1 MKQQGNS
8 KARAER
14 RFRILH
20 TESSLGWGGQEIRVL
35 QELKAMRARGHEVWL
50 AAPSISRIYT
60 EAEAVSIP
68 VFSLDCRRLSY
79 VSSTLKLVRQL
90 RENRIDVVNT
100 HSSRDGW
107 LGGIAARYAR
117 TPVLL
122 RSRHI
127 DVEYRNP
134 WLSRLAFSSLAD
146 RVLTTSEKIS
156 RHLSERLSL
165 DPALVSCI
173 PTGVDVE
180 RFQPGIRGTLH
191 EELRLPPELP
201 LVGLIAVIRSWKGH
215 AVFVEA
221 ASLLRGRGQRAH
233 FVVAGDGPGR
243 DELRQRVAEA
253 GLHNCFSLLG
263 HRTDVPQIMASLSVF
278 VLPSLAHEGIPQAVL
293 QAQATGVPVVGTRI
307 GGIPEVV
314 QHEST
319 GLLVEPG
326 NAAQLADAIG
336 RLLAEPQ
343 LRESLAGA
351 GRESVLKH
359 HTNEAMC
366 ETVERIIGQ
375 VLIGKNR
382 ATR

>member
-1 MKQQGNS
+1 MKQQGNN
-8 KARAER
+8 KARPEQ

-50 AAPSISRIYT
+50 AAPPISRIYA

-79 VSSTLKLVRQL
+79 VSSTLRLARQL
-90 RENRIDVVNT
+90 RENRVEVVNT

-107 LGGIAARYAR
+107 LGGIAACHAR

-134 WLSRLAFSSLAD
+134 WLSRFAFSSLAD

-191 EELRLPPELP
+191 EELRLPPDLP

-221 ASLLRGRGQRAH
+221 ASLLRGRGLRAH
-233 FVVAGDGPGR
+233 FVVVGDGPGR
-243 DELRQRVAEA
+243 DELRRRVAEA
-253 GLHNCFSLLG
+253 GLQDSFSLLG
-263 HRTDVPQIMASLSVF
+263 HRTDVPQIMASLAAF
-278 VLPSLAHEGIPQAVL
+278 ALPSLAHEGIPQAVL
-293 QAQATGVPVVGTRI
+293 QAQAAGVPVVGTKV

-314 QHEST
+314 AHEKT

-326 NAAQLADAIG
+326 DAVELADAIG

-343 LRESLAGA
+343 LRQSLCRA

-359 HTNEAMC
+359 HTNEIMC
-366 ETVERIIGQ
+366 AAVEHIIRQ
-375 VLIGKNR
+375 VLKEKR
-382 ATR
+382 RSA